1 MSGKVL
7 TVPTGHVGWKVSFT
21 LPQHPSAGGQ
31 LRGTASSLLLFS
43 LVYSAN
49 TELGAEMGAKADCFL
64 PWFPFSWESISITEL
79 LLLPGG
85 SHTALLGAL
94 VSQWETVVS
103 DLNFNSNLNLGG
115 KGCLL
120 EHEYSLFHTP
130 PVPAALCMHA
140 QSCLTLC
147 NPVDSSPTGSSAH
160 GIPQARILEWVGI
173 SSSRGY
179 FQPSNQ
185 TRFSCVSCI
194 GRRILY
200 HWATWEA
207 LSTAKCENRPHCGH
221 KTVLSTLACTLA
233 SPGKL

>member
-1 MSGKVL
+1 MARYPLYPRDMLGEKCPSPFRSIPLQEGSYEGQPPPCSSSCLFTQQTLSSGLRWGPRLIASFLGFHSPESPFQSLSCFSCQV
-7 TVPTGHVGWKVSFT
+7 GHI
-21 LPQHPSAGGQ
+21 
-31 LRGTASSLLLFS
+31 LLF
-43 LVYSAN
+43 
-49 TELGAEMGAKADCFL
+49 LGL
-64 PWFPFSWESISITEL
+64 Y
-79 LLLPGG
+79 
-85 SHTALLGAL
+85 

-120 EHEYSLFHTP
+120 EHECSLFHTP

-140 QSCLTLC
+140 RSCLTLC
-147 NPVDSSPTGSSAH
+147 NPVDCSPSGSSAH

-200 HWATWEA
+200 H
-207 LSTAKCENRPHCGH
+207 
-221 KTVLSTLACTLA
+221 
-233 SPGKL
+233 